1 MNTNCSASY
10 RSKAVTAGTKAR
22 ALYLGL
28 CALAMAYA
36 ASAHEPR
43 FVTFDAPGAGQA
55 SGQGTGC
62 FAYTDCSVIINNWG
76 RHHRVLP
83 G

>member
-1 MNTNCSASY
+1 MA
-10 RSKAVTAGTKAR
+10 KKR

-28 CALAMAYA
+28 CALRMAFA
-36 ASAHEPR
+36 ASAREPR

-62 FAYTDCSVIINNWG
+62 FVPITSRTVSCCFRLTD
-76 RHHRVLP
+76 
-83 G
+83 